1 MGGPTRLGRLKPEE
15 SVCLR
20 LRDQAGIPQGPQE
33 ALALPDISGTEIPLI
48 VDEII
53 HQVVVFASNFH
64 NTILHDPRSIVNG
77 AWSLELVAF
86 IFY

>member
-20 LRDQAGIPQGPQE
+20 LRDQPGIPQGPQE
-33 ALALPDISGTEIPLI
+33 ALTLPDISGTEIPLI

-53 HQVVVFASNFH
+53 HQIIVLRSNCHRLLHQASQSNNIH
-64 NTILHDPRSIVNG
+64 NP
-77 AWSLELVAF
+77 SLPGL
-86 IFY
+86 

>member
-53 HQVVVFASNFH
+53 HQIIVLRSNCH
-64 NTILHDPRSIVNG
+64 RLLH
-77 AWSLELVAF
+77 
-86 IFY
+86 